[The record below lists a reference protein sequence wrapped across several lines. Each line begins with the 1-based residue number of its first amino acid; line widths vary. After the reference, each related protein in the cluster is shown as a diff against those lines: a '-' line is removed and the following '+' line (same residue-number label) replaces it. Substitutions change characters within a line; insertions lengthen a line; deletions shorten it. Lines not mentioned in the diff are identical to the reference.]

1 MSTQTLSLRDKISG
15 RLFLVDS
22 GADISVFPAAEK
34 DLFSA
39 VSSSLRAANGT
50 PIKTF
55 GNCTKTLEFEGAP
68 PFQHKFVVAKV
79 SRPILGVDFFSLNN
93 LVIDPA
99 GRRIIR
105 LESSSSLPAVVVHA
119 EKSIFGITTPNDD
132 QYMEILLQFPAV
144 LQPKFGSFQN
154 NHGVRHSIPVRG
166 DQPPIHA
173 KARRLCPE
181 RLACAKAEFDRL
193 IAEGIVRRSAS
204 SWSSPLHMVPKQD
217 GSWRPCGDFRRLN
230 HATVDDRYPLPHVQ
244 DFAQSLDGTTVFS
257 VLDLVRG
264 YHQIPMEERDI
275 SKTAII
281 TPFGL
286 FEYIRMP
293 FGLKNS
299 AQAFQRMMDVI
310 FRDIPYTFVY
320 LDDILIASS
329 TVEQHK
335 QHLRETLRRLEA
347 AGLAVNA
354 KKCVLGQAQVKFLG
368 QEISAEG
375 VRPLPS
381 KVSNIAA
388 LPRPTNKV
396 ELQRYLGMI
405 NFYHRFLPNIAA
417 VLAPLHGLV
426 ASLKKAKDDIVWTEE
441 ATAAFE
447 ASRQKLL
454 QPRTLSHP
462 KSGAELTLTTDASD
476 IAMGAVLAQG
486 PRKKPLGFFSRKF
499 SAVQQ
504 KYSTFDRELL
514 AIKEAI
520 AFFRHLVEGRSFKIF
535 TDHKPLVGVMTSA
548 SPKTPRQERHL
559 SYIAEFSS
567 DINHI
572 KGDLNVVADLLSRPP
587 EEIHSVID
595 PELAFNIA
603 AFAKA
608 QEDDMEIQAART
620 AITSLRLQ
628 DLDWQ
633 GSQVLC
639 DVSMGQPRPLVPV
652 KWRKRVFNAIH
663 GLAHVGP
670 KPTIQA
676 ITSRF
681 VWHAVKKDVAEW
693 CRQCHDCQ
701 TSKVSRH
708 IKSPLMPFPAP
719 DSRFHHVHVDLVGPM
734 PSSGGF
740 QYLFTAIDRYS
751 RWPEAWPMSTT
762 TAEACAKTFLQN
774 WIARFGT
781 PTILTSDRG
790 PQFVSSLWKELGS
803 TLGIKTVN
811 TTAYH
816 PQANGLVERFHRTLK
831 SALMATGEAAG
842 WLDRLP
848 LVLLGLRSAHR
859 EESDCSAAESLYGTS
874 LTLPT
879 QVPHQSSPPLPLTDF
894 TNRLVETMKA
904 VPFHQTAWHRPEAQ
918 TSMAKVPSALLDTD
932 FAYIRR
938 DNHKPPL
945 TRPYDGPF
953 RIIKKSEKFFVLM
966 VGRREMSVTVDRLK
980 PAFGWLKSSTTTIT
994 RSGRMSSKP
1003 DRYC

>member
-1 MSTQTLSLRDKISG
+1 
-15 RLFLVDS
+15 
-22 GADISVFPAAEK
+22 
-34 DLFSA
+34 
-39 VSSSLRAANGT
+39 
-50 PIKTF
+50 
-55 GNCTKTLEFEGAP
+55 
-68 PFQHKFVVAKV
+68 
-79 SRPILGVDFFSLNN
+79 
-93 LVIDPA
+93 
-99 GRRIIR
+99 
-105 LESSSSLPAVVVHA
+105 
-119 EKSIFGITTPNDD
+119 
-132 QYMEILLQFPAV
+132 
-144 LQPKFGSFQN
+144 
-154 NHGVRHSIPVRG
+154 
-166 DQPPIHA
+166 
-173 KARRLCPE
+173 
-181 RLACAKAEFDRL
+181 
-193 IAEGIVRRSAS
+193 
-204 SWSSPLHMVPKQD
+204 
-217 GSWRPCGDFRRLN
+217 
-230 HATVDDRYPLPHVQ
+230 
-244 DFAQSLDGTTVFS
+244 
-257 VLDLVRG
+257 
-264 YHQIPMEERDI
+264 
-275 SKTAII
+275 
-281 TPFGL
+281 
-286 FEYIRMP
+286 
-293 FGLKNS
+293 
-299 AQAFQRMMDVI
+299 
-310 FRDIPYTFVY
+310 
-320 LDDILIASS
+320 
-329 TVEQHK
+329 
-335 QHLRETLRRLEA
+335 
-347 AGLAVNA
+347 
-354 KKCVLGQAQVKFLG
+354 
-368 QEISAEG
+368 
-375 VRPLPS
+375 
-381 KVSNIAA
+381 
-388 LPRPTNKV
+388 
-396 ELQRYLGMI
+396 
-405 NFYHRFLPNIAA
+405 
-417 VLAPLHGLV
+417 
-426 ASLKKAKDDIVWTEE
+426 
-441 ATAAFE
+441 
-447 ASRQKLL
+447 
-454 QPRTLSHP
+454 
-462 KSGAELTLTTDASD
+462 
-476 IAMGAVLAQG
+476 
-486 PRKKPLGFFSRKF
+486 
-499 SAVQQ
+499 
-504 KYSTFDRELL
+504 
-514 AIKEAI
+514 
-520 AFFRHLVEGRSFKIF
+520 
-535 TDHKPLVGVMTSA
+535 
-548 SPKTPRQERHL
+548 
-559 SYIAEFSS
+559 
-567 DINHI
+567 
-572 KGDLNVVADLLSRPP
+572 
-587 EEIHSVID
+587 
-595 PELAFNIA
+595 
-603 AFAKA
+603 
-608 QEDDMEIQAART
+608 MEIQATRT
-620 AITSLRLQ
+620 AITSLKLQ

-652 KWRKRVFNAIH
+652 TWRKRVFNAIH

-894 TNRLVETMKA
+894 TTRLVETMKA

-918 TSMAKVPSALLDTD
+918 TKVAKVPSALLETD

-953 RIIKKSEKFFVLM
+953 RIIKQSEKFFVLL